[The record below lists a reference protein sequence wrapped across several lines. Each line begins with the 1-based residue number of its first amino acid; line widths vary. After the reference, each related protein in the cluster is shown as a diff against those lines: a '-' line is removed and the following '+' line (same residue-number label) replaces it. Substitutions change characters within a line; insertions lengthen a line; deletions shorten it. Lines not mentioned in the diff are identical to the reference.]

1 MATFEPLPDPGVDK
15 SDKVTESLM
24 EDSAGPNDLT
34 VDDISSEEEDWD
46 DYVQYRKQGAKR
58 KRQSRRVAVEE
69 ESSNEARDKEP
80 TGNDSREQCL
90 ADIARCRA
98 QLNSISLHS

>member
-1 MATFEPLPDPGVDK
+1 MATFEPLPDPEADK

-34 VDDISSEEEDWD
+34 ADDIPSEEDWNN
-46 DYVQYRKQGAKR
+46 YV
-58 KRQSRRVAVEE
+58 
-69 ESSNEARDKEP
+69 
-80 TGNDSREQCL
+80 
-90 ADIARCRA
+90 